1 VSRARPG
8 GPSRRAASALLVAL
22 AVRPHLWVTVLAAI
36 GRLARPGWWRRRPYL
51 PLPDGRLWAF
61 RMETA
66 YGRTDVDP
74 EVDDV
79 VAYLEWCRDSGGR
92 RRGGRT
98 RLSGPPTSIDGLDGP
113 GAAASGRTGPAKFPG

>member
-1 VSRARPG
+1 M
-8 GPSRRAASALLVAL
+8 LI
-22 AVRPHLWVTVLAAI
+22 RPHLWVTTLAAI
-36 GRLARPGWWRRRPYL
+36 GRLAGAGWWYRWPYL

-79 VAYLEWCRDSGGR
+79 IAYLEWCRNSGSRPPWARMR
-92 RRGGRT
+92 RDGLRT
-98 RLSGPPTSIDGLDGP
+98 RTDGDG
-113 GAAASGRTGPAKFPG
+113 GARAAASGWMGRAKFPG